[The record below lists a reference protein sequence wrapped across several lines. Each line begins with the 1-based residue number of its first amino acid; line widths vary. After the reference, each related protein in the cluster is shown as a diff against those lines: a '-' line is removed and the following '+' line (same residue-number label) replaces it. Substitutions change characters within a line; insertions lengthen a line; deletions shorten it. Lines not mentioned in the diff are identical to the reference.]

1 MSDSQEILRL
11 LRALM
16 PANTEPNGKWPVG
29 ALGYVSC
36 GNTLHI
42 RHVPFYEPCIIT
54 VLAGRKV
61 VFEGSKSVVAETGE
75 TITVPA
81 PGSYDIRNEPDP
93 ASGKYRALIIPFK
106 REQLQATMQLH
117 GLNGKTLGLR
127 SAIHRFDHDPPLLA
141 SIGHYLAAG
150 ENQALLNHR
159 LMEILLTLFG
169 LDQGLATYVYDQGN
183 WGNRVRAILAQDLA
197 HEWEIQEVCSRL
209 ATTEST
215 LRRNLRKEATGFR
228 ELLHDLRLST
238 ALMHLLQ
245 TPHPINRIAY
255 DCGYQSMSR
264 FSNNFHKRFGL
275 PPSQFRES
283 MRDSEHNLNVHEQPP
298 SV

>member
-16 PANTEPNGKWPVG
+16 PANIDPNGKWPVG

-42 RHVPFYEPCIIT
+42 RHVPFYEPCLIT

-61 VFEGSKSVVAETGE
+61 VFEGSKSVVAETGQ

-81 PGSYDIRNEPDP
+81 PASYDIRNEPDP
-93 ASGKYRALIIPFK
+93 DSGKYRALIIPFK
-106 REQLQATMQLH
+106 REQLQTTMQLH
-117 GLNGKTLGLR
+117 GLSSKTHALR
-127 SAIHRFDHDPPLLA
+127 SAIHRFDRDPFLLS
-141 SIGHYLAAG
+141 SIGHYLAAAD
-150 ENQALLNHR
+150 NQALLNHR
-159 LMEILLTLFG
+159 LMEILLMLLS
-169 LDQGLATYVYDQGN
+169 LDQRLTTYVYDQGN

-197 HEWEIQEVCSRL
+197 HEWEIQEVCGRL

-228 ELLHDLRLST
+228 DLLHDLRLST

-283 MRDSEHNLNVHEQPP
+283 MRDSEHKMSVSDQLP
-298 SV
+298 SA

>member
-11 LRALM
+11 LRAVM
-16 PANTEPNGKWPVG
+16 PANMDPNGKWPVG

-36 GNTLHI
+36 GDTLHI
-42 RHVPFYEPCIIT
+42 RHVPLYEPCIIT

-61 VFEGSKSVVAETGE
+61 VFETSGPVVVETGQ

-81 PGSYDIRNEPDP
+81 PASYDIRNEPDP
-93 ASGKYRALIIPFK
+93 VSGKYRALIIPFK

-117 GLNGKTLGLR
+117 GLNSKTHALPSL
-127 SAIHRFDHDPPLLA
+127 HRFDRDPFLLA
-141 SIGHYLAAG
+141 SIGHYLASADH
-150 ENQALLNHR
+150 QALLNHR
-159 LMEILLTLFG
+159 LMEILLMLLG
-169 LDQGLATYVYDQGN
+169 LEQGLAAYLYNQGN
-183 WGNRVRAILAQDLA
+183 WGNRVRALLAQDLA
-197 HEWEIQEVCSRL
+197 HEWEIQEVCARL
-209 ATTEST
+209 ATTESM

-228 ELLHDLRLST
+228 DLLHDLRLTT

-255 DCGYQSMSR
+255 ECGFQSMSR

-275 PPSQFRES
+275 PPSRFRES
-283 MRDSEHNLNVHEQPP
+283 MRDSEHNLSVTEQLP